1 MRKGVRMMRTCVITV
16 GLLCS
21 FVGQAQAAEPRSVDF
36 NRDVRPILSETCFR
50 CHGPDS
56 AAREADLRL
65 DNADDAF
72 ADRGDLFAIVPGEP
86 EKSEAYQ
93 RLVADDES
101 LKMPPPD
108 SKLSLTPEQVETLRL
123 WIAQGAKYEKHWSF
137 ITPIRPALPA
147 VQQTHWPRNAI
158 DYFVLA
164 QLEERGIAPAP
175 RAARETL
182 IRRLSLDLT
191 GLPPTLDELD
201 AYLADESPEA
211 YEKVVDRLLA
221 SPAYGERMAKLW
233 LDGARYADTNGYQN
247 DAERF
252 MWRWRDWVINAYNA
266 NMPFDQFTIEQLA
279 GDLLPNATLEQR
291 IATGFNRNHTTSDEG
306 GIIPEEYRVDYVAN
320 RLETTSTVWL
330 GLTMGCARCHTHK
343 YDPITQTEYYQLF
356 AFFNNIPEKG
366 KDGDK
371 GNSVPFIKAPTP
383 QQLAEQKRLKGEISE
398 AEKTVAELIDGSAE
412 QRRAWETATR
422 QRWSAQTVERAEA
435 TTDDVTRI
443 TFDGPDSR
451 ITENASLVPA
461 HVTPGLLLT
470 AEAPVALS
478 DVGAFDTSTPFT
490 VSLWLRPSES
500 GHGTLVARRND
511 KRGYEISLTDK
522 RTVTVRLFHDRAE
535 NAIDVS
541 AAGELPTERWS
552 HLAVTYDGSGKAG
565 SVQVYRDGRAEKMD
579 VQQDKLDGTIAR
591 SESLVLGT
599 SKTDGPRFRG
609 VVDDLHIFATEQTA
623 EQIQE
628 LCAGRGADWDVAP
641 IESVKSKGGATFELR
656 DDGSVFVTGANRQ
669 REDYLVKILTE
680 RTDLSAI
687 RLEVLR
693 DEQLPK
699 QGPGRGEDGTFH
711 LSEVEAEAVSVVNPH
726 NTQTIHFTAAYAD
739 ESRDGF
745 DVGKLI
751 DGNVEGKNS
760 WSVKTNSKRSSRN
773 AILVATEPFGFD
785 GGTILK
791 IKLRH
796 QSDVPSRTLG
806 RFRVSLNAQPTAV
819 PGVAEQIAVD
829 LATPSNQRT
838 ASQQQ
843 RLERHYIGEQ
853 IDGGEQALA
862 QLATLQREKNEVEA
876 AIPTT
881 MVMQEMEQPRTAHV
895 LIRGQYDQHGDEVTA
910 GVPASLNPFPADEP
924 RNRLGL
930 ARWLTSGEHPLTA
943 RVTVNRFWKIY
954 FGTGLVKTDEDFGA
968 QGEWPVHID
977 LLDWL
982 ATEFVQNGWDIKAL
996 QKTIVMSAAYQQ
1008 DARVG
1013 AELLKIDPH
1022 NRLISRGPRFRM
1034 SAEMIRDNALAVSG
1048 LLVKKIGGPSVKPY
1062 QPPGLWKEVSSGVV
1076 RANLFEQDHG
1086 DNLYRRSLY
1095 TFWKRAAPP
1104 PALQT
1109 FDAPTREYCVTNRS
1123 RTNTPLQALI
1133 LMNDVTYVEAARVF
1147 AQRLMNEGPQDSA
1160 GRITRAFRL
1169 AVGRK
1174 PSRYEIVV
1182 LLKLLK
1188 SRMSY
1193 YRTHGDAATELL
1205 SVGEA
1210 PLDETVSSA
1219 ELAAWTNIA
1228 SLILCLDE
1236 SITKG

>member
-1 MRKGVRMMRTCVITV
+1 MMRTVVITV

-56 AAREADLRL
+56 AAREAELRL

-72 ADRGDLFAIVPGEP
+72 ADRGDFFAIVPGEP
-86 EKSEAYQ
+86 EKSEAYR
-93 RLVADDES
+93 RLVSDDES

-108 SKLSLTPEQVETLRL
+108 SKLSLTPKQVETLRL

-137 ITPIRPALPA
+137 ITPTRPAPPT
-147 VQQTHWPRNAI
+147 VRQSNWPSNSI
-158 DYFVLA
+158 DHFVLA
-164 QLEERGIAPAP
+164 KLEKQGITPAP

-191 GLPPTLDELD
+191 GLPPTLAEID
-201 AYLADESPEA
+201 AFLADESPVA
-211 YEKVVDRLLA
+211 YVKVVDRLLA
-221 SPAYGERMAKLW
+221 SPAFGERMAKEW

-252 MWRWRDWVINAYNA
+252 MWRWRDWVINAFNA

-330 GLTMGCARCHTHK
+330 GMTMNCARCHTHK

-383 QQLAEQKRLKGEISE
+383 QQSAEQKRLKTAI
-398 AEKTVAELIDGSAE
+398 ADTEKTIAELVDGSTE
-412 QRRAWETATR
+412 QRRAWQTTTL
-422 QRWSAQTVERAEA
+422 QSWSADTAKHAETPA
-435 TTDDVTRI
+435 DGITRF
-443 TFDGPDSR
+443 TFDGLDSR
-451 ITENASLVPA
+451 IMGDARLVPA
-461 HVTPGLLLT
+461 HVSPGLLLT
-470 AEAPVALS
+470 EDAPVTLG
-478 DVGAFDTSTPFT
+478 DVGAFDTATPFT
-490 VSLWLRPSES
+490 ISLWLRPSET
-500 GHGTLVARRND
+500 GHGTLVASRDD
-511 KRGYEISLTDK
+511 KRGYEIGLNDK
-522 RTVTVRLFHDRAE
+522 RAVTVRLSHDGGE

-541 AAGELPTERWS
+541 AVGELPMGRWS
-552 HLAVTYDGSGKAG
+552 HLVVTYDGSGKASG
-565 SVQVYRDGRAEKMD
+565 LQVYRDGHAEKLD
-579 VQQDKLDGTIAR
+579 VHQDTLDGTIAATAP
-591 SESLVLGT
+591 LVLGT
-599 SKTDGPRFRG
+599 AKPDGARFRG
-609 VVDDLHIFATEQTA
+609 VVDDLRIFSTEQTA

-628 LCAGRGADWDVAP
+628 LYSGRGADWDVAP
-641 IESVKSKGGATFELR
+641 IESGSSHGGATFEIR
-656 DDGSVFVTGANRQ
+656 EDGSVFVTSGNRQ
-669 REDYLVKILTE
+669 RDDYLVEIQTE

-687 RLEVLR
+687 RLEVLG

-699 QGPGRGEDGTFH
+699 QGPGRSEDGTFQ
-711 LSEVEAEAVSVVNPH
+711 LSEVEAEAVSVVDPH
-726 NTQTIHFTAAYAD
+726 NTQTIRFNAAYAD

-745 DVGKLI
+745 DVGNLI

-760 WSVKTNSKRSSRN
+760 WSVGANSKRPSRN

-796 QSDVPSRTLG
+796 QTNAPSGTLG
-806 RFRVSLNAQPTAV
+806 RFRISLNAQPTTV
-819 PGVAEQIAVD
+819 PGVVEQVAVD
-829 LATPSNQRT
+829 LATPPEQRT
-838 ASQQQ
+838 ESQQL
-843 RLERHYIGEQ
+843 RLERHYIREQ
-853 IDGGEQALA
+853 VDGGKKALA
-862 QLATLQREKNEVEA
+862 QLTALKREQSAVEA
-876 AIPTT
+876 EVPTT
-881 MVMQEMEQPRTAHV
+881 MVMQEMDQPRIAHV
-895 LIRGQYDQHGDEVTA
+895 LIRGQYDQHGDEVKA

-943 RVTVNRFWKIY
+943 RVTVNRYWKMY

-1048 LLVKKIGGPSVKPY
+1048 LLVKQIGGPSVKPY

-1147 AQRLMNEGPQDSA
+1147 AQRLINEGPQDSA

-1174 PSRYEIVV
+1174 PSRQEIVV

-1210 PLDETVSSA
+1210 PNDEIVSPA